1 MQPFPARVRGLRR
14 VPRGFRL
21 LAHNRLNPHV
31 FEPLALAG
39 PLMTKWIELM
49 PVSTMLK
56 GVRVVD

>member
-21 LAHNRLNPHV
+21 LAHNRLNPH
-31 FEPLALAG
+31 ELETLALAG
-39 PLMTKWIELM
+39 PSMMRWIELV